1 MILSLEKSG
10 WHRFLQPLLMTCTT
24 ASVAGRAWN
33 QDVCKTKDTTL
44 DNKTAIFN
52 NFKKKIVLA
61 TYSLSSMAVFSG
73 TKLRGEVA
81 KARASGE
88 ASQLHCPHLSLFV
101 RPTKTA
107 LLRGNLENL
116 CHKSEDR
123 ADFSSLEARQI
134 YIAKCLQSY

>member
-1 MILSLEKSG
+1 
-10 WHRFLQPLLMTCTT
+10 
-24 ASVAGRAWN
+24 
-33 QDVCKTKDTTL
+33 
-44 DNKTAIFN
+44 
-52 NFKKKIVLA
+52 
-61 TYSLSSMAVFSG
+61 MAVFSG

-107 LLRGNLENL
+107 LLRSNLENL

-134 YIAKCLQSY
+134 YIAKCLRSY